1 MNLLK
6 LINEEQLLDVCLTL
20 VSLNEKSFDGPAGMI
35 ITAYAAR
42 ELSSN
47 GKDFTEEELTEKINE
62 LIVNKTLE
70 NLVNDGEFEV
80 DFSGEEILYRRKD
93 N

>member
-1 MNLLK
+1 MNILG
-6 LINEEQLLDVCLTL
+6 LINEEQLLDICLTL
-20 VSLNEKSFDGPAGMI
+20 ASLNDESFDGPAGMI

-47 GKDFTEEELTEKINE
+47 SKNFTEEQLIEKVNE

-70 NLVNDGEFEV
+70 NLAKIGEVEV